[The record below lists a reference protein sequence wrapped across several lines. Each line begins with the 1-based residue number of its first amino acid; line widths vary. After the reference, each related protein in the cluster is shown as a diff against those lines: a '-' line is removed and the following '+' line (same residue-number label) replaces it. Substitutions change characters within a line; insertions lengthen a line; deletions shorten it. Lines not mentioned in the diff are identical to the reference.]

1 MKEGYCEIKFPTVLK
16 IMISLGQLVRTQ
28 SPPPDRKSNPVAT
41 ESKWLRRSREVDID
55 KMQGWVLE
63 VKCVLNTSLRAQSR
77 NMSDFDAKALLQQTF
92 SSSTS
97 MPPDHIEA
105 DIVTRHKQTFQF
117 SAEDAFSFSAA

>member
-1 MKEGYCEIKFPTVLK
+1 MKEGYCDSKFLTFFK
-16 IMISLGQLVRTQ
+16 TMISLDQLLRTQ

-63 VKCVLNTSLRAQSR
+63 VICVLNTSLRAQSR
-77 NMSDFDAKALLQQTF
+77 NMSDSHAKALLQETF

-97 MPPDHIEA
+97 MLPDHIEVGIA
-105 DIVTRHKQTFQF
+105 TRHKQTSQF
-117 SAEDAFSFSAA
+117 SAEDAFSFLAA